1 MEKTMSDEP
10 VEVTEPVEIVE
21 EPAKEQEIEQVAQ
34 EVAPEAGIEE
44 LKRKLANEQAARLE
58 AERRAQ
64 QANSQVRKAYGE
76 VEDTNYHLVVNAIDT
91 VKGRAEALKAAYR
104 EAMSV
109 GDYDKVAELQ
119 EAMSINA
126 VQHSELEKGRAAME
140 NRIRQMQAEAAA
152 PQPRSG
158 DPIEQLA
165 ESVSPRSAAWLRRN
179 RELVQDQRSMKKMFR
194 AHEDAVDEGIEPDS
208 DAYFT
213 FIEGRM
219 GARPR
224 EEAVDNPL
232 SAAAAPATPRRS
244 TPPASAPVT
253 RSGTGAGGRP
263 GTATLSR
270 DEKEMAQML
279 GMSDSEYYI
288 HKTALKKEGRIQ

>member
-1 MEKTMSDEP
+1 MSDEP
-10 VEVTEPVEIVE
+10 VEVIEPVEVVDPPAD
-21 EPAKEQEIEQVAQ
+21 EPELEAH
-34 EVAPEAGIEE
+34 APEIAPEVGIEE
-44 LKRKLANEQAARLE
+44 LKKKLASEQAARLE

-76 VEDTNYHLVVNAIDT
+76 VEDTNYQLVVNAIDT

-140 NRIRQMQAEAAA
+140 NRIRQMQAEAQVA
-152 PQPRSG
+152 QQRSA

-179 RELVQDQRSMKKMFR
+179 RELVQDQRSLKKMFR

-208 DAYFT
+208 DAYFS

-224 EEAVDNPL
+224 EEAVDSPL
-232 SAAAAPATPRRS
+232 SAAAAPAVPRRS
-244 TPPASAPVT
+244 APPAAAPVT
-253 RSGTGAGGRP
+253 RSGTGAGNRP

-270 DEKEMAQML
+270 EEKETARDL
-279 GMSDSEYYI
+279 GMTDTEYYN
-288 HKTALKKEGRIQ
+288 HKVALKKEGRIQ